1 MQIWHGPTSIGF
13 LEITDLSSAALFPFS
28 GTQGRIHRTTSR
40 LDRCCHG
47 RKITNERVRDYER
60 VITSVQSVLILVTF
74 APGVG
79 VGIMIAHNPL
89 HGSGRADFPHPALAL
104 GDNAHAPQRIGMTDR
119 RHRQPAS
126 DDTPH
131 AIPVNAAV
139 LAPPRQ
145 RAMPK
150 PADSE
155 SKNRQRRLVHG
166 HSVVA
171 KVSTYNRPQPLALF
185 GDGFVHSSLKLGFHL
200 VQLRLQPFPYRLP
213 QHREPSIAPLLHT
226 DMRKA
231 QEVERLRLPFSTPLP
246 LVDRIRTEL
255 QKSRF
260 LGMQLQLELLHAFRK
275 FRPELIGI
283 RLAVK
288 SNHDVISKTHHDYV
302 AVRPLLTPRLDPQIE
317 YVMKI
322 DVGQKRRGTAA
333 LGRPFLHPYPFPI
346 LQHARVE
353 PFLDQS
359 HDAPICDPVLEEF
372 HPPFVGKP
380 IEKVADI
387 QIEHPVHL
395 SRQQSRIER
404 VQRLMLASPWPEP
417 IRESEKIRFVDS
429 VQHFDR
435 RALDDFVF
443 QCGNS
448 ERPLPPVSLGD
459 VHPTHRFR
467 SVRSSLQPMG
477 EILEIVLEGLAVV
490 PPRLSIH
497 TGRSFLLQTEVGHAQ
512 RFQVV
517 EVVQERR
524 EPQLLILTCC
534 LTYPLQRTGRVFP
547 ARCVGRV
554 LLGQVPFGQ
563 TASLHPL
570 RRRLPGIV
578 RGLLRYSRSVRLP
591 KSVRPRRTSLDFPT
605 RPRSTAALGE
615 LGISRFPRLPLAPT
629 ASASR
634 SELLTRLNTRPA
646 HSPVNASTPPS
657 RAAPHDS
664 GPMWVANPLSYDF
677 CIHYNLAG
685 LTGAQETNH
694 ATHESAKAIR
704 QGSTGGSRGRCRVFR
719 NANPGVS

>member
-1 MQIWHGPTSIGF
+1 
-13 LEITDLSSAALFPFS
+13 
-28 GTQGRIHRTTSR
+28 
-40 LDRCCHG
+40 
-47 RKITNERVRDYER
+47 
-60 VITSVQSVLILVTF
+60 
-74 APGVG
+74 
-79 VGIMIAHNPL
+79 
-89 HGSGRADFPHPALAL
+89 LAL

-372 HPPFVGKP
+372 HQPFVGKP
-380 IEKVADI
+380 IEKVANI
-387 QIEHPVHL
+387 QIEHPVHF

-404 VQRLMLASPWPEP
+404 VQRLMLAAPGPEP
-417 IRESEKIRFVDS
+417 IREAQEVGLIVS
-429 VQHFDR
+429 VQHLDR
-435 RALDDFVF
+435 
-443 QCGNS
+443 
-448 ERPLPPVSLGD
+448 
-459 VHPTHRFR
+459 
-467 SVRSSLQPMG
+467 
-477 EILEIVLEGLAVV
+477 LAVV
-490 PPRLSIH
+490 PPRLTIH
-497 TGRSFLLQTEVGHAQ
+497 AWRGFLLQSEVGLAEPF
-512 RFQVV
+512 RIVDMV
-517 EVVQERR
+517 EKRS

-534 LTYPLQRTGRVFP
+534 LTYPLQRTERVFP
-547 ARCVGRV
+547 ARGPGRV

-563 TASLHPL
+563 TSSLHPL
-570 RRRLPGIV
+570 RNRLPGVV
-578 RGLLRYSRSVRLP
+578 RELLRYSRSVRLP
-591 KSVRPRRTSLDFPT
+591 RSDRHRRASLDFPM
-605 RPRSTAALGE
+605 RPKATFALGE
-615 LGISRFPRLPLAPT
+615 LGISRFPREVLPYVHGVSDRAGLQCTSRYRCTEWGLPHLLT

-634 SELLTRLNTRPA
+634 RKVLTRLNTRPA
-646 HSPVNASTPPS
+646 RSLVNASTPPS

-664 GPMWVANPLSYDF
+664 GPMWVATSHSYDSF
-677 CIHYNLAG
+677 IHYTSPV
-685 LTGAQETNH
+685 LTGAQGDG
-694 ATHESAKAIR
+694 HEPR
-704 QGSTGGSRGRCRVFR
+704 QPVRR
-719 NANPGVS
+719 